1 MPWPYLV
8 EMLCDWIG
16 AGKVYNKNEWTQA
29 EPYNYYIV
37 KKETMILNPR
47 TQKVVE
53 YLLELLKDNG
63 IKTFCYAIKHPNKSK
78 VLDNYLKG
86 E

>member
-1 MPWPYLV
+1 
-8 EMLCDWIG
+8 
-16 AGKVYNKNEWTQA
+16 
-29 EPYNYYIV
+29 
-37 KKETMILNPR
+37 MILNPR

-53 YLLELLKDNG
+53 YLLELLKNHG
-63 IKTFCYAIKHPNKSK
+63 IDTFCYAIRHPEASK